1 MPKKVTKVSVPIS
14 TTVDVEVDIDEYVD
28 IPLSTISNAIKYD
41 PSILKR
47 LGYITAPKDMSLI
60 DEMKL
65 ELFLS
70 ILHKCTLDQL
80 EKFKSTL

>member
-1 MPKKVTKVSVPIS
+1 MPRKSKITVPVR
-14 TTVDVEVDIDEYVD
+14 TTVEVDIDENIVLTKD
-28 IPLSTISNAIKYD
+28 EILESLDDADTLKELGFIEIPKN
-41 PSILKR
+41 
-47 LGYITAPKDMSLI
+47 MSLI

-70 ILHKCTLDQL
+70 ILDKCTLDQL